1 MKLRISLVMCWLT
14 PIALQA
20 QCDAVS
26 IQVSSSD
33 SAYVQLYHAGFF
45 LFGADENTG
54 GFDNV
59 CSWTVTTMAGD
70 VIHEAETTGAWAD
83 QSFMLFDHELTVADS
98 MQVELRLSS
107 PLEDEDC
114 CIADTLV
121 WVETEVIPGFP
132 FGNWEVLGQ
141 HVGQLCQANSISA
154 LSSTASLQIWPQP
167 AAQFFSFDVPP
178 TVRTLL
184 IFDLRGKQ
192 LATFQ
197 ASPGERSFD
206 ISGLPSGTFIV
217 ALFGTAPEVPARTLR
232 LVKE

>member
-1 MKLRISLVMCWLT
+1 MCWLT

-20 QCDAVS
+20 QCDAVN
-26 IQVSSSD
+26 IDVSSSD

-59 CSWTVTTMAGD
+59 CSWTVTTIAGD

-98 MQVELRLSS
+98 MLVELRLSS
-107 PLEDEDC
+107 PLEEQDC
-114 CIADTLV
+114 CMVDTLV
-121 WVETEVIPGFP
+121 WAETEVMPGVV

-141 HVGQLCQANSISA
+141 HVGQPCQANSISNFPT
-154 LSSTASLQIWPQP
+154 SASLQIWPQP
-167 AAQFFSFDVPP
+167 ASQFFSIDVPP
-178 TVRTLL
+178 TIRTLL
-184 IFDLRGKQ
+184 IFDLTGKL
-192 LATFQ
+192 LATHGTQ
-197 ASPGERSFD
+197 SGQRSFD
-206 ISGLPSGTFIV
+206 ISNLPPGTFLV
-217 ALFGTAPEVPARTLR
+217 ALVGTDPGVPARTLR